1 MKKRTILCLSLV
13 VGFLLP
19 APAVSAQK
27 NKKNKDKSEQTIAV
41 GLSSVEGLDTMK
53 SWQILDQTF
62 GLINYQYVETPNLDK
77 LSEAAIGAMMHELD
91 PHSVF
96 IPERNVE
103 RANEQLNGNFEGV
116 GISFQIVKD
125 TIQVADVIVG
135 GPSEKVGL
143 MIGDKILTIDKENAT
158 GDTINNT
165 YVTKHLRGKKGTTVE
180 LSILRSG
187 RVLNFTIVRDKVPIY
202 SIDSHFMIDA
212 NTGYIRL
219 TRFARSSANELRKA
233 IGELKK
239 EGMTRLVFDLRGNGG
254 GFLDIACAVADEF
267 LPGGKLIVYQEGRN
281 QPRQNYKSTN
291 RGSFIEGELVV
302 LIDETSASASE
313 IVSGA
318 IQDWD
323 RGTVVGRRSFG
334 KGLVQRMYGLK
345 DGSQVRLTTARYYT
359 PSGRC
364 IQKPYDKGVDAYM
377 RDLEKRYQSGELVH
391 ADSVHMP
398 DSLKFTTAKGRT
410 VYGGG
415 GIMPD
420 VFVSMDTMR
429 LSDYYLNLRAKGL
442 INDFCNEW
450 GNQHRGDTTIA
461 DFSHYMEHYDSF
473 RIDSVFGDFASTK
486 NVVRSEVKGDW
497 VAGWVADQFKRQLKD
512 SVNAISAEN
521 YVEYVTRWQQDT
533 TFMNA
538 LAEKA
543 RKEDLRTIE
552 INRRSDIY
560 LHYMLKALIARNL
573 FGTEYYYMVMK
584 EQDDGLKAAIK
595 ALENR

>member
-450 GNQHRGDTTIA
+450 GNQHRGDTAIA
-461 DFSHYMEHYDSF
+461 DFSHYMEHYDSY

-595 ALENR
+595 VLENR

>member
-442 INDFCNEW
+442 INDFCTEW
-450 GNQHRGDTTIA
+450 GNQHRGDTAIA
-461 DFSHYMEHYDSF
+461 DFSHYMEHYDSY

-573 FGTEYYYMVMK
+573 FGTEYYYMVLK

-595 ALENR
+595 VLENR

>member
-53 SWQILDQTF
+53 SWLILDQTF

-450 GNQHRGDTTIA
+450 GNQHRGDTAIA
-461 DFSHYMEHYDSF
+461 DFSHYMEHYDSY
-473 RIDSVFGDFASTK
+473 RIDSAFGDFASTK

>member
-450 GNQHRGDTTIA
+450 GNQHRGDTAIA
-461 DFSHYMEHYDSF
+461 DFSHYMEHYDSY
-473 RIDSVFGDFASTK
+473 RIDSAFGDFASTK

>member
-450 GNQHRGDTTIA
+450 GNQHRGDTAIA
-461 DFSHYMEHYDSF
+461 DFSHYMEHYDSY

>member
-450 GNQHRGDTTIA
+450 GNQHRGDTAIA
-461 DFSHYMEHYDSF
+461 DFSHYMEHYDSY
-473 RIDSVFGDFASTK
+473 RIDSAFGDFASTK

-521 YVEYVTRWQQDT
+521 YVEYVARWQQDT